1 MLLNNIS
8 STILNYAKQLE
19 DNNMTLVEKEI
30 KIY

>member
-8 STILNYAKQLE
+8 STILNYTKQLE
-19 DNNMTLVEKEI
+19 DNNMTLVGKEI